1 MINMAPYDEHNIWV
15 KYKLI
20 LNVCDINFESD
31 ILEYRVNANV
41 KFQSSEEMFDWLTEQ
56 ILDSL
61 RFDFLGF
68 NIKVKFLDYDI
79 S

>member
-1 MINMAPYDEHNIWV
+1 MAPYDEQNIWV

-20 LNVCDINFESD
+20 LSICDINFESD

>member
-1 MINMAPYDEHNIWV
+1 MAPYDEHNIWV

>member
-20 LNVCDINFESD
+20 LRACDIKFESD
-31 ILEYRVNANV
+31 VLEYRINANV
-41 KFQSSEEMFDWLTEQ
+41 KFQSNEEMFDWLTMQ
-56 ILDSL
+56 ILDCL
-61 RFDFLGF
+61 CYDFFGFDIDV
-68 NIKVKFLDYDI
+68 NFLDYDI